1 MEKLKEKEHEKKLS
15 IIFMVVTALSLNAC
29 DTESNVFEIIIDD
42 SYIEFIT
49 MGTSA
54 DYAPYEYLTNDSNNK
69 TQVVGIDIEIGKK
82 IAQKLGKNL
91 RVIHRNFDF
100 LIDDLTENRVD
111 FVISH

>member
-1 MEKLKEKEHEKKLS
+1 MKKISS

-42 SYIEFIT
+42 SYKEFIT